1 MFKDLKEKLKN
12 RKPGRPPSRKA
23 AKTHQLKGIGRGLGN
38 YHDALAEYTRRFV
51 EQYMDKPA
59 KLILPTMF
67 KKASDLLVLNFP
79 AGVDLFFEEGLEKI

>member
-1 MFKDLKEKLKN
+1 
-12 RKPGRPPSRKA
+12 
-23 AKTHQLKGIGRGLGN
+23 
-38 YHDALAEYTRRFV
+38 
-51 EQYMDKPA
+51 MDKPA